1 MPTIVPIR
9 IGFRDTGGVVPEP
22 VSIRPALVLSEST
35 VGNRAL
41 QDFHGFTLA
50 RDLRVRERYLGP
62 IILVSCLPKEFFLER
77 VNNRHEFRILQ
88 GRGTGFLDL
97 HDINDEEKVQAVVE
111 SIRPLSDVALMDLC
125 TNLLDEHGFLR
136 SKLDHDLKLHSP
148 AAKRQA
154 ILLEVAGILGPAG
167 VHILPSERQAA
178 LSPEQPEEAAFA
190 EAKSAALVALAA
202 HYAQP
207 GEQGLAGQEPSGR
220 ILLLE
225 DDAEDRELI
234 EERLQGHF
242 QLEWAATGEALLE
255 TLRADGAYAYDV
267 VLCDWRLKDAQGNWL
282 DMQGYDVLDEAARF
296 HPAAL
301 FALTSMDEQSVH
313 AMRNQM
319 NARIQ
324 LMKKDHFR
332 AQAEPLVEQ
341 LRTAIADKQ
350 ALCASFPSGTDWD
363 TMYKDQYIAL
373 RNSRAWPSVEQEI
386 GDAAWQLCDA
396 AIEALAAQDSD
407 RQGWEQF
414 MLEGLRYDELDLKL
428 GKNGLKDFLVMRRY
442 VLGLFFATAQR
453 PIPFSEDLPMV
464 HEHKGK
470 QDKSGIERLNRMAW
484 LTWLLYKIPYQ
495 GEEDEF
501 GSAFLLAIK
510 KKMKNAMTNSL
521 ALPATN
527 LPKAC
532 VLLEERRWLES
543 HGIQLDMQFI

>member
-1 MPTIVPIR
+1 MPEEPYRIVQVE
-9 IGFRDTGGVVPEP
+9 DTGDG
-22 VSIRPALVLSEST
+22 RH
-35 VGNRAL
+35 L
-41 QDFHGFTLA
+41 QDFHGFIRA
-50 RDLRVRERYLGP
+50 RDLRVKQRFLGP
-62 IILVSCLPKEFFLER
+62 IIMVSCLPKEFFLER
-77 VNNRHEFRILQ
+77 MDQRHEFRILQ

-97 HDINDEEKVQAVVE
+97 HDINDEAKVKAVVE
-111 SIRPLSDVALMDLC
+111 GMRPLSPVALMDLC

-148 AAKRQA
+148 AAKRRA
-154 ILLEVAGILGPAG
+154 ILVEVAGILGPAG
-167 VHILPSERQAA
+167 EHILPSERQAA
-178 LSPEQPEEAAFA
+178 LSAEQPDEAAFA

-242 QLEWAATGEALLE
+242 QLEWATTGEALLE

-267 VLCDWRLKDAQGNWL
+267 VLCDWRLKDPEGNWL

-301 FALTSMDEQSVH
+301 FALTSMDERSVH
-313 AMRNQM
+313 AMRNKL

-332 AQAEPLVEQ
+332 EQSDPLVEM
-341 LRTAIADKQ
+341 LRTAIEDKQ
-350 ALCASFPSGTDWD
+350 ELCASFPSGTDWD
-363 TMYKDQYIAL
+363 TMYKVPYIAL
-373 RNSRAWPSVEQEI
+373 RNSRAWPTIEQEI
-386 GDAAWQLCDA
+386 GDAARMLFDA
-396 AIEALAAQDSD
+396 AMDQLAEQDSD
-407 RQGWEQF
+407 KNGWEQF
-414 MLEGLRYDELDLKL
+414 ELDGLRYDQTDLKL

-453 PIPFSEDLPMV
+453 PIPFSEDLPLV
-464 HEHKGK
+464 HEHNSK
-470 QDKSGIERLNRMAW
+470 QDKSGIDRLNRMAW
-484 LTWLLYKIPYQ
+484 LTWLLYKIPCQSEEEEIGQ
-495 GEEDEF
+495 G
-501 GSAFLLAIK
+501 FLIAIK

-521 ALPATN
+521 ALPATS

-532 VLLEERRWLES
+532 VLFEERRWLKAQ
-543 HGIQLDMQFI
+543 GIELDMQFV

>member
-1 MPTIVPIR
+1 MSVDLFRIVQVE
-9 IGFRDTGGVVPEP
+9 DAGG
-22 VSIRPALVLSEST
+22 
-35 VGNRAL
+35 GHHL

-50 RDLRVRERYLGP
+50 RELRVKERYTGP
-62 IILVSCLPKEFFLER
+62 IVLVSCLPKEFFLER
-77 VNNRHEFRILQ
+77 VNQRHAFRILQ

-97 HDINDEEKVQAVVE
+97 HDINDEQKVKAVVE
-111 SIRPLSDVALMDLC
+111 GIRPLTPVGLMDLC
-125 TNLLDEHGFLR
+125 SNLLEEHGYLR

-154 ILLEVAGILGPAG
+154 IVEEVLAILGGHGAT
-167 VHILPSERQAA
+167 VLPEERQAA
-178 LSPEQPEEAAFA
+178 LMAESPDEAAFV
-190 EAKSAALVALAA
+190 EAKGAALIALAG
-202 HYAQP
+202 HYASP
-207 GEQGLAGQEPSGR
+207 GNAGNADEGPAGR

-234 EERLQGHF
+234 EDRLRGHF
-242 QLEWAATGEALLE
+242 LLEWADTGEALLE
-255 TLRADGAYAYDV
+255 RLRADGAYAYDV

-282 DMQGYDVLDEAARF
+282 DMQGYDVLDASARF

-313 AMRNQM
+313 AMRNQL

-332 AQAEPLVEQ
+332 AQSDPLVEQ

-350 ALCASFPSGTDWD
+350 ALCASFPTGTDWK
-363 TMYKDQYIAL
+363 TMYREPYIAL
-373 RNSRAWPSVEQEI
+373 RNSREWTTEEQEI
-386 GDAAWQLCDA
+386 GEAATHLYDAAMEQLTEQND
-396 AIEALAAQDSD
+396 D
-407 RQGWEQF
+407 RKKWDKF
-414 MLEGLRYDELDLKL
+414 ALEGLQYDDLSLKL

-442 VLGLFFATAQR
+442 VLGLFFATAQL
-453 PIPFSEDLPMV
+453 PIPYSEDLPLC
-464 HEHKGK
+464 HGHTGK
-470 QDKSGIERLNRMAW
+470 QDKAGVERLNRMAW
-484 LTWLLYKIPYQ
+484 LTWLLYKIPYE
-495 GEEDEF
+495 GEEQEF
-501 GSAFLLAIK
+501 GNQFLDELK

-543 HGIQLDMQFI
+543 HGIKLDMQFI

>member
-1 MPTIVPIR
+1 MPDEPYRIVHAEVSEG
-9 IGFRDTGGVVPEP
+9 GFH
-22 VSIRPALVLSEST
+22 
-35 VGNRAL
+35 L

-50 RDLRVRERYLGP
+50 RDLRVKERYLGP

-77 VNNRHEFRILQ
+77 VNQRHEFRILQ

-97 HDINDEEKVQAVVE
+97 HDINDEEKVKAVVE
-111 SIRPLSDVALMDLC
+111 VIRPLSQVALMDLC
-125 TNLLDEHGFLR
+125 SNLLDEHGYLR
-136 SKLDHDLKLHSP
+136 SKLDHDMKLHSP
-148 AAKRQA
+148 VAKRQVIVEEVLA
-154 ILLEVAGILGPAG
+154 ILGARGTT
-167 VHILPSERQAA
+167 ILPVDRLAA
-178 LSPEQPEEAAFA
+178 LTSANPDEAAFA
-190 EAKSAALVALAA
+190 EAKGAALIALSTLYASPGNAGDAA
-202 HYAQP
+202 DESA
-207 GEQGLAGQEPSGR
+207 GR

-234 EERLQGHF
+234 AERLDGPFH
-242 QLEWAATGEALLE
+242 LEWAATGEALLDR
-255 TLRADGAYAYDV
+255 LRADGAYAYDV
-267 VLCDWRLKDAQGNWL
+267 VLCDWRLKDMQGNWL
-282 DMQGYDVLDEAARF
+282 NMQGYDVLDEAARF

-363 TMYKDQYIAL
+363 TMYRDQYIAL

-386 GDAAWQLCDA
+386 GEAAWHLCNE

-407 RQGWEQF
+407 RKGWEQF
-414 MLEGLRYDELDLKL
+414 TLEGLRYDELDLKL
-428 GKNGLKDFLVMRRY
+428 GKHGLKDFLVMRRY

-501 GSAFLLAIK
+501 GNSFLLAIK